1 MAVLHSWQWSAIKNV
16 RSNKMKIS
24 IAKLGL
30 KKKSAEVKT
39 TVKVVNEATNLQ
51 ILMLKMDKMQLDSEA
66 DPLTVM
72 EQSQKAV
79 TAMTSF
85 LQAVLKL
92 SEKELDT
99 VMNAVTM
106 DELSDFISYVLARIQ
121 GLTDEQWQQTLK
133 ENEEEDPKK

>member
-1 MAVLHSWQWSAIKNV
+1 
-16 RSNKMKIS
+16 MKIN

-51 ILMLKMDKMQLDSEA
+51 ILMLKMDKMQLDSDA

-72 EQSQKAV
+72 EQSQQAV

-92 SEKELDT
+92 SEKDLDT

-106 DELSDFISYVLARIQ
+106 EELSDFISYVLARIQ

>member
-1 MAVLHSWQWSAIKNV
+1 
-16 RSNKMKIS
+16 MKIN

-51 ILMLKMDKMQLDSEA
+51 ILMLKMDKMQLDSDA

-92 SEKELDT
+92 SEKDLDT

-121 GLTDEQWQQTLK
+121 GLTEEQWQETLK
-133 ENEEEDPKK
+133 ENSDDEDPKK

>member
-1 MAVLHSWQWSAIKNV
+1 
-16 RSNKMKIS
+16 MKIN

-30 KKKSAEVKT
+30 KKKTAEVKT

-51 ILMLKMDKMQLDSEA
+51 ILMLKMDKMQLDSDA

-133 ENEEEDPKK
+133 ENAEEEDPKK

>member
-1 MAVLHSWQWSAIKNV
+1 
-16 RSNKMKIS
+16 MKIN

-30 KKKSAEVKT
+30 KKKTAEVKT

-51 ILMLKMDKMQLDSEA
+51 ILMLKMDNMQLDSDA

-72 EQSQKAV
+72 EQSQQAV

-92 SEKELDT
+92 SEKDLDT

-106 DELSDFISYVLARIQ
+106 EELSDFISYVLARIQ
-121 GLTDEQWQQTLK
+121 GLTEEQWQQTLK
-133 ENEEEDPKK
+133 ENAEEEDPKK

>member
-1 MAVLHSWQWSAIKNV
+1 
-16 RSNKMKIS
+16 MKIS

-51 ILMLKMDKMQLDSEA
+51 ILMLKMDKMQLDSDA

-106 DELSDFISYVLARIQ
+106 DELSNFISYVLARIQ
-121 GLTDEQWQQTLK
+121 GLSEEQWQETLK

>member
-1 MAVLHSWQWSAIKNV
+1 
-16 RSNKMKIS
+16 MKIS

-51 ILMLKMDKMQLDSEA
+51 ILMLKMDKMQLDSDA

-92 SEKELDT
+92 SEKDLDT

-106 DELSDFISYVLARIQ
+106 DELSNFISYVLARIQ
-121 GLTDEQWQQTLK
+121 GLTDEQWQETLK
-133 ENEEEDPKK
+133 ENAEEEDPKK

>member
-1 MAVLHSWQWSAIKNV
+1 
-16 RSNKMKIS
+16 MKIN

-30 KKKSAEVKT
+30 KKKTAEVKT

-72 EQSQKAV
+72 EQSQQAV

-92 SEKELDT
+92 SEKDLDT

>member
-1 MAVLHSWQWSAIKNV
+1 
-16 RSNKMKIS
+16 MKIS

-121 GLTDEQWQQTLK
+121 GLTEEQWQQTLK
-133 ENEEEDPKK
+133 ENAEEEDPKKQ

>member
-1 MAVLHSWQWSAIKNV
+1 
-16 RSNKMKIS
+16 MKINIS
-24 IAKLGL
+24 KLGL

-39 TVKVVNEATNLQ
+39 TVKVVNEATALQ
-51 ILMLKMDKMQLDSEA
+51 IMMLKMDKMQLDSDA

-99 VMNAVTM
+99 VMSAITM

-121 GLTDEQWQQTLK
+121 GLSEEQWQQTLK
-133 ENEEEDPKK
+133 ENAEEEDPKK

>member
-1 MAVLHSWQWSAIKNV
+1 
-16 RSNKMKIS
+16 MKIS

-106 DELSDFISYVLARIQ
+106 DELSNFISYVLARIQ
-121 GLTDEQWQQTLK
+121 GLTEEQWQQTLK
-133 ENEEEDPKK
+133 ENSEEEDPKK

>member
-1 MAVLHSWQWSAIKNV
+1 
-16 RSNKMKIS
+16 MKIS

-39 TVKVVNEATNLQ
+39 TVNVVNEATSLQ
-51 ILMLKMDKMQLDSEA
+51 ILMLKMNKLQLDS
-66 DPLTVM
+66 DSNPLEVM
-72 EQSQKAV
+72 EQSQKAI

-106 DELSDFISYVLARIQ
+106 EELSDFISYVLARIQ
-121 GLTDEQWQQTLK
+121 GLTEEQWQQTLK
-133 ENEEEDPKK
+133 ENEEDDPKK

>member
-1 MAVLHSWQWSAIKNV
+1 
-16 RSNKMKIS
+16 MKINIS
-24 IAKLGL
+24 KLGL

-72 EQSQKAV
+72 EQTQKAV
-79 TAMTSF
+79 TAMTDF
-85 LQAVLKL
+85 IQAVLKL
-92 SEKELDT
+92 SEKDLDT
-99 VMNAVTM
+99 VMNAITM

-121 GLTDEQWQQTLK
+121 GLSEEQWQETLK
-133 ENEEEDPKK
+133 ENAEEEDPKK

>member
-1 MAVLHSWQWSAIKNV
+1 
-16 RSNKMKIS
+16 MKINIS
-24 IAKLGL
+24 KLGL

-51 ILMLKMDKMQLDSEA
+51 ILMLKMDKIQLDSDA

-72 EQSQKAV
+72 EQSQQAV

-106 DELSDFISYVLARIQ
+106 EELSDFISYVLARIQ

>member
-1 MAVLHSWQWSAIKNV
+1 
-16 RSNKMKIS
+16 MKIN
-24 IAKLGL
+24 IEKLGL
-30 KKKSAEVKT
+30 KKKTAEVKT

-72 EQSQKAV
+72 EQSQQAV

-92 SEKELDT
+92 SEKDLDT

-106 DELSDFISYVLARIQ
+106 EELSDFISYVLARIQ

-133 ENEEEDPKK
+133 ENEEKEDPKK

>member
-1 MAVLHSWQWSAIKNV
+1 
-16 RSNKMKIS
+16 MKINIS
-24 IAKLGL
+24 KLGL

-39 TVKVVNEATNLQ
+39 TVKVVNEATALQ
-51 ILMLKMDKMQLDSEA
+51 ILMLKMDKMQLDSDA

-72 EQSQKAV
+72 EQTQKAV

-85 LQAVLKL
+85 IQAVLKL
-92 SEKELDT
+92 SEKDLDT

-121 GLTDEQWQQTLK
+121 GLTEEQWQKTLK
-133 ENEEEDPKK
+133 ENEDEEDPKK

>member
-1 MAVLHSWQWSAIKNV
+1 
-16 RSNKMKIS
+16 MKIS

-51 ILMLKMDKMQLDSEA
+51 ILMLKMDKMQLDTDA

-72 EQSQKAV
+72 EQTQKAV
-79 TAMTSF
+79 TAMTNF
-85 LQAVLKL
+85 IKAVLKL
-92 SEKELDT
+92 SEKDLDT

-121 GLTDEQWQQTLK
+121 GLTEEQWQQTLK
-133 ENEEEDPKK
+133 ENAEDEYPKK

>member
-1 MAVLHSWQWSAIKNV
+1 
-16 RSNKMKIS
+16 MKINIS
-24 IAKLGL
+24 KLGL

-39 TVKVVNEATNLQ
+39 TVKVVNEATALQ
-51 ILMLKMDKMQLDSEA
+51 IMMLKMDKMQLDSDA

-79 TAMTSF
+79 TAMTNF
-85 LQAVLKL
+85 IKAVLKL
-92 SEKELDT
+92 SEKDLDT

-121 GLTDEQWQQTLK
+121 GLSEEQWQETLK
-133 ENEEEDPKK
+133 ENAEEEDPKK

>member
-1 MAVLHSWQWSAIKNV
+1 
-16 RSNKMKIS
+16 MKIS

-121 GLTDEQWQQTLK
+121 GLTEEQWQQTLK
-133 ENEEEDPKK
+133 ENEEDDPKK

>member
-1 MAVLHSWQWSAIKNV
+1 
-16 RSNKMKIS
+16 MKIS

-51 ILMLKMDKMQLDSEA
+51 ILMLKMDKMQLDSDA

-106 DELSDFISYVLARIQ
+106 DELSNFISYVLARIQ
-121 GLTDEQWQQTLK
+121 GLTEEQWQQTLK
-133 ENEEEDPKK
+133 ENAEEEDPKK

>member
-1 MAVLHSWQWSAIKNV
+1 
-16 RSNKMKIS
+16 MKIS

-106 DELSDFISYVLARIQ
+106 DELSNFISYVLARIQ
-121 GLTDEQWQQTLK
+121 GLTDEQWQETLK
-133 ENEEEDPKK
+133 ENVDEEDPKK

>member
-1 MAVLHSWQWSAIKNV
+1 
-16 RSNKMKIS
+16 MKIS

-51 ILMLKMDKMQLDSEA
+51 ILMLKMDKMQLDSDA

-121 GLTDEQWQQTLK
+121 GLTEEQWQQTLK
-133 ENEEEDPKK
+133 ENAEEEDPKK

>member
-1 MAVLHSWQWSAIKNV
+1 
-16 RSNKMKIS
+16 MKINIS
-24 IAKLGL
+24 KLGL
-30 KKKSAEVKT
+30 KKKTAEVKT

-51 ILMLKMDKMQLDSEA
+51 ILMLKMDKMQLDSDA

-72 EQSQKAV
+72 EQSQQAV

-92 SEKELDT
+92 SEKDLDT

-106 DELSDFISYVLARIQ
+106 EGLSDFISYVLARIQ

>member
-1 MAVLHSWQWSAIKNV
+1 
-16 RSNKMKIS
+16 MKIN
-24 IAKLGL
+24 INKLGL

-39 TVKVVNEATNLQ
+39 TVKVVNEATALQ
-51 ILMLKMDKMQLDSEA
+51 IMMLKMDKMQLDSEA

-72 EQSQKAV
+72 EQTQKAV

-85 LQAVLKL
+85 IQAVLKL
-92 SEKELDT
+92 SEKDLDT

-121 GLTDEQWQQTLK
+121 GLSEEQWQQTIK
-133 ENEEEDPKK
+133 ENAENEDPKK

>member
-1 MAVLHSWQWSAIKNV
+1 
-16 RSNKMKIS
+16 MKINIS
-24 IAKLGL
+24 KLGL
-30 KKKSAEVKT
+30 KKKTAEVKT
-39 TVKVVNEATNLQ
+39 TVKVVNEATALQ
-51 ILMLKMDKMQLDSEA
+51 IMMLKMDKMQLDSEA

-72 EQSQKAV
+72 EQTQKAV

-92 SEKELDT
+92 SEKDLDT

-106 DELSDFISYVLARIQ
+106 EELSNFISYVLARIQ

>member
-1 MAVLHSWQWSAIKNV
+1 
-16 RSNKMKIS
+16 MKINIS
-24 IAKLGL
+24 KLGL

-39 TVKVVNEATNLQ
+39 TVKVVNEATALQ
-51 ILMLKMDKMQLDSEA
+51 IMMLKMDKMQLDSDA

-72 EQSQKAV
+72 EQTQKAV

-85 LQAVLKL
+85 IQAVLKL
-92 SEKELDT
+92 SEKDLDT

-121 GLTDEQWQQTLK
+121 GLTEEQWQKTLK
-133 ENEEEDPKK
+133 ENEEKEDPKK

>member
-1 MAVLHSWQWSAIKNV
+1 
-16 RSNKMKIS
+16 MKIS

-85 LQAVLKL
+85 LQTVLKL

-99 VMNAVTM
+99 AMNAVTM

-121 GLTDEQWQQTLK
+121 GLTDEQWQETLK
-133 ENEEEDPKK
+133 ENEDEDPKK

>member
-1 MAVLHSWQWSAIKNV
+1 
-16 RSNKMKIS
+16 MKIS

-51 ILMLKMDKMQLDSEA
+51 ILMLKMDKMQLGSEA

-106 DELSDFISYVLARIQ
+106 EELSDFISYVLARIQ
-121 GLTDEQWQQTLK
+121 GLTEEQWQQTLK
-133 ENEEEDPKK
+133 ENEEDDPKK